1 MQCFSA
7 RIKGIIMS
15 ILKKSTILAFIS
27 LAVLHSSTEESIRQN
42 EVVIDALQKQLDS
55 MQSKGEKEEA
65 VKALQSHIDSVIEQ
79 QNKLLAQKIT
89 ANTGENSADQT
100 IPAASTGTDSDSDA
114 RFRRIVQEEL
124 AKSGI
129 APKLS
134 SPYDTAHTPTP
145 EELNATKAAELNAPA
160 LPEQKSDAMGQY
172 ELALELYNKG
182 AYKEAA
188 AGFGRIIKTYSK
200 DPIAA
205 KALVHLAYC
214 LEKQGDAEGA
224 SIVCEAALKKSL
236 DDPHQVDCQLMRLRY
251 AKAKGNDADV
261 AQILKILKSLPLTDE
276 QQQAVDKAQGK
287 KSKAPT
293 PTEALQPKA
302 PTKASPAIVPSSPV
316 APAKAP
322 QSPSMVAEALQPK
335 VLANPA
341 PGGPDA
347 LNKTNKPLTAPLI
360 NQ

>member
-1 MQCFSA
+1 
-7 RIKGIIMS
+7 MS
-15 ILKKSTILAFIS
+15 IFKKATILTFIS
-27 LAVLHSSTEESIRQN
+27 LGVLYSSAEESIRQN

-55 MQSKGEKEEA
+55 MQSKGEREEA

-89 ANTGENSADQT
+89 VNTSENLADQT
-100 IPAASTGTDSDSDA
+100 IPAASTVVDSDSDA
-114 RFRRIVQEEL
+114 RLRRIVQEEL
-124 AKSGI
+124 ARSGI

-134 SPYDTAHTPTP
+134 SPYDTTHTPTP
-145 EELNATKAAELNAPA
+145 AELDATKSAEMKAPA
-160 LPEQKSDAMGQY
+160 LPEQKSEAMGQY
-172 ELALELYNKG
+172 ELALELYHKE
-182 AYKEAA
+182 AYQEAA

-214 LEKQGDAEGA
+214 LEKQGDAESA

-261 AQILKILKSLPLTDE
+261 AQIVQSLKKLPLTAE

-287 KSKAPT
+287 KSKAST
-293 PTEALQPKA
+293 PTEAPQSKA
-302 PTKASPAIVPSSPV
+302 PTKASPAIAPGSLVV
-316 APAKAP
+316 PAKAP
-322 QSPSMVAEALQPK
+322 QSVG
-335 VLANPA
+335 VLA
-341 PGGPDA
+341 
-347 LNKTNKPLTAPLI
+347 KESQTAAAA
-360 NQ
+360 

>member
-1 MQCFSA
+1 MSSLREKEYIYLYSRQKIMQCFSA
-7 RIKGIIMS
+7 RIKGFMMS
-15 ILKKSTILAFIS
+15 IFKKATILTFIS
-27 LAVLHSSTEESIRQN
+27 LGVLYSSAEESIRQN

-55 MQSKGEKEEA
+55 MQSKGEREEA

-89 ANTGENSADQT
+89 VNTSENLADQT
-100 IPAASTGTDSDSDA
+100 IPAASTVVDSDSDA
-114 RFRRIVQEEL
+114 RLRRIVQEEL
-124 AKSGI
+124 ARSGI

-134 SPYDTAHTPTP
+134 SPYDTTHTPTP
-145 EELNATKAAELNAPA
+145 AELDATKSAEMNAPA
-160 LPEQKSDAMGQY
+160 LPEQKSEAMGQY
-172 ELALELYNKG
+172 ELALELYHKE
-182 AYKEAA
+182 AYQEAA

-214 LEKQGDAEGA
+214 LEKQGDAESA

-261 AQILKILKSLPLTDE
+261 AEIVQSLKKLPLTAE

-287 KSKAPT
+287 KSKAST
-293 PTEALQPKA
+293 PTEVPQPKA
-302 PTKASPAIVPSSPV
+302 PTKASPAIAPGSPV
-316 APAKAP
+316 VPAKAP
-322 QSPSMVAEALQPK
+322 QSVG
-335 VLANPA
+335 VLT
-341 PGGPDA
+341 
-347 LNKTNKPLTAPLI
+347 KESQTAAAA
-360 NQ
+360 